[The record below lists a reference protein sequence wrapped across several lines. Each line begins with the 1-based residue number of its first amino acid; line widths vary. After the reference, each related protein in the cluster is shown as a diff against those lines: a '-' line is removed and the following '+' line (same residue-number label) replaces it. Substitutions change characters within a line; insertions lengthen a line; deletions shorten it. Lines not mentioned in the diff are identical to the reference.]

1 MRFKGAMARVLS
13 AGVLCRDGFKGVWAS
28 GPLHGLEAVRSQHV
42 AGDVIGLMHAGANTR
57 RRTLC

>member
-1 MRFKGAMARVLS
+1 MARVLS

-28 GPLHGLEAVRSQHV
+28 GPLHGLEGVRAQHV

>member
-1 MRFKGAMARVLS
+1 MARVFS
-13 AGVLCRDGFKGVWAS
+13 AGVFCRDGFKGVWGS
-28 GPLHGLEAVRSQHV
+28 GPLNGLEGVRPQHV